1 MLQLS
6 GQGTLLAKTDL
17 RSAVCMLSIYPY
29 DFDVI
34 SAVTK
39 TTMTN
44 IWLLNKTS
52 TFLHMLLCKASNIHY
67 LDDVLFAGK
76 PGDSSC

>member
-17 RSAVCMLSIYPY
+17 RSAVFMLSIYPY

-44 IWLLNKTS
+44 I
-52 TFLHMLLCKASNIHY
+52 
-67 LDDVLFAGK
+67 
-76 PGDSSC
+76 